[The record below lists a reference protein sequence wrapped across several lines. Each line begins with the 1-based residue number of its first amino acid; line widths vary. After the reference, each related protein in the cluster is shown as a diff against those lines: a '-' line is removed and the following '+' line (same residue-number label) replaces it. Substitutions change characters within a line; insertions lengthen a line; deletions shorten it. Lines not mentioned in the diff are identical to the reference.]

1 MIRKRFWR
9 TVPSINRW
17 IIHVV
22 RRGHIVLTKKKI
34 EEKEYCVKEE
44 EEEKQRAKETL
55 EDHCEKKLLNMDNE
69 HI

>member
-1 MIRKRFWR
+1 MNNSCSKEGTLSFDK
-9 TVPSINRW
+9 
-17 IIHVV
+17 
-22 RRGHIVLTKKKI
+22 KKKI

-55 EDHCEKKLLNMDNE
+55 EDHCEKKLLNMGNE